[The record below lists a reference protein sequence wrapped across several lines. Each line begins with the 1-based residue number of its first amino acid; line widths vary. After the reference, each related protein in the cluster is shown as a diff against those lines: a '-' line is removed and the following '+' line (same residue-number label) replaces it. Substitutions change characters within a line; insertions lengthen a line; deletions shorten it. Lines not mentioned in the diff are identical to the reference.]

1 MIRFLFKGLL
11 RDRNRSLLPILVVT
25 AGVSLT
31 VLAYC
36 YIKGILGD
44 TIEFSAK
51 YSSGHVKIMTR
62 AYAENKNQVP
72 NDLALIGVS
81 DLIANLHKDYPNMEF
96 APRINFGGLL
106 DSPDE
111 NGETKKQGVV
121 AGIAADLISENTKEI
136 ERLNLKGALRKGRFP
151 EAPDEVL
158 LSDDFAGKLEVGPGD
173 QVTLI
178 TSTMY
183 GGMSIQ
189 NFIVAGTIEFGV
201 RFMDRSGM
209 IADISGIQNAMDM
222 NDACGELLG
231 FLDMANYDDLAAL
244 NGETTFNEK
253 YSDPD
258 DEFSPV
264 MTRLRNDSMMAG
276 FFDMIDGF
284 IGIIIT
290 VFMLA
295 MSIVL
300 WNTGLIGGLRRYGE
314 IGVRLAIG
322 EEKGHIY
329 RSMIYEAVLIGIIG
343 STAGTLIGLGFSYW
357 LQEAGLNIGDMMKSS
372 KMMMPGVFRAS
383 ITTPAYYL
391 GFIPGLFS
399 VVLGTMLSGIGIY
412 KRKTAQLFKQ
422 LET

>member
-25 AGVSLT
+25 AGVTLT
-31 VLAYC
+31 VFLHC
-36 YIKGILGD
+36 YITGILGD
-44 TIEFSAK
+44 MIEFSANFT
-51 YSSGHVKIMTR
+51 SGHVKIMTR

-72 NDLALIGVS
+72 NDLALIEV
-81 DLIANLHKDYPNMEF
+81 DQLISNLQEDYPTMEF
-96 APRINFGGLL
+96 VQRINFGGLL
-106 DSPDE
+106 DAPDE
-111 NGETKKQGVV
+111 SGETKKQGVV
-121 AGIAADLISENTKEI
+121 AGIAVDLISENSKEAD
-136 ERLNLKGALRKGRFP
+136 RLNIRNSLKKGRLP
-151 EAPDEVL
+151 EKSYEVL
-158 LSDDFAGKLEVGPGD
+158 LSDDFANKLEVEPGGT
-173 QVTLI
+173 VTLI

-189 NFIVAGTIEFGV
+189 NFTLAGTIEFGV
-201 RFMDRSGM
+201 QMMDRSGM

-222 NDACGELLG
+222 HDACGELLG
-231 FLDMANYDDLAAL
+231 FLDSPNYDDTEAM
-244 NGETTFNEK
+244 NVENTFNEK
-253 YSDPD
+253 YSDPN

-264 MTRLRNDSMMAG
+264 MNRLKNDSIMSG
-276 FFDMIDGF
+276 YFDYVDSF
-284 IGIIIT
+284 VGIIVTI
-290 VFMLA
+290 FIIA

-329 RSMIYEAVLIGIIG
+329 RSMIYEALLIGIVG
-343 STAGTLIGLGFSYW
+343 SFLGTLVGLGFSYW
-357 LQEAGLNIGDMMKSS
+357 LQEAGLNVGEMMKNS
-372 KMMMPGVFRAS
+372 KMMMPSVFRAN

-412 KRKTAQLFKQ
+412 KRKTAQLFKE

>member
-11 RDRNRSLLPILVVT
+11 RDKNRSLLPILVVT

-36 YIKGILGD
+36 YINGILGD
-44 TIEFSAK
+44 TVEFSAK

-62 AYAENKNQVP
+62 AYADNKHQVP
-72 NDLALIGVS
+72 NDLALTEVS
-81 DLIANLHKDYPNMEF
+81 DLLADLKKDYPNIEF
-96 APRINFGGLL
+96 VQRINFSGLL

-111 NGETKKQGVV
+111 HGETKKQGVV
-121 AGIAADLISENTKEI
+121 VGMAADLISENTKEI
-136 ERLNLKGALRKGRFP
+136 ERLNLEGALRKGRYP
-151 EAPDEVL
+151 EKSNEVL
-158 LSDDFAGKLEVGPGD
+158 ISDDFAGKLEVEPGD
-173 QVTLI
+173 PVTLI

-189 NFIVAGTIEFGV
+189 NFVVAGTIEFGIQI
-201 RFMDRSGM
+201 MDRSGM
-209 IADISGIQNAMDM
+209 IADITGIQNALDM
-222 NDACGELLG
+222 YDACGELLG
-231 FLDMANYDDLAAL
+231 FLDRPNYDNIAAF
-244 NGETTFNEK
+244 NVENTFNDK
-253 YSDPD
+253 YSDPN

-264 MTRLRNDSMMAG
+264 MTRLRNDSIMSG
-276 FFDMIDGF
+276 YFDMIDGF

-290 VFMLA
+290 VFVLA

-314 IGVRLAIG
+314 IGIRLAIG
-322 EEKGHIY
+322 EGKGHIY
-329 RSMIYEAVLIGIIG
+329 RSMIGEAILIGIVG
-343 STAGTLIGLGFSYW
+343 STLGTLIGLGFSYW
-357 LQEAGLNIGDMMKSS
+357 LQEVGLNIGDMMKSS
-372 KMMMPGVFRAS
+372 KIMMPSVFRAN

-412 KRKTAQLFKQ
+412 KRKTASLFKE

>member
-11 RDRNRSLLPILVVT
+11 RDRNRSLLPVIVVT
-25 AGVSLT
+25 AGVALT
-31 VLAYC
+31 VLMHC
-36 YIKGILGD
+36 YFTGILGD
-44 TIEFSAK
+44 SIEFAAK

-62 AYAENKNQVP
+62 AYAENKDQMP
-72 NDLALIGVS
+72 NDLALLGAS
-81 DLIANLHKDYPNMEF
+81 ELISNLHSDYPTMEF
-96 APRINFGGLL
+96 VQRINFSGLL

-111 NGETKKQGVV
+111 NGETKKQGMVSGMAV
-121 AGIAADLISENTKEI
+121 DLLSKNSKEI
-136 ERLNLKGALRKGRFP
+136 ERLNLEGALRKGRFP
-151 EAPDEVL
+151 EMPNEVL
-158 LSDDFAGKLEVGPGD
+158 LSDELAGKLEVRPGD

-189 NFIVAGTIEFGV
+189 NFVVAGTIEFGV
-201 RFMDRSGM
+201 EFMDRSGM
-209 IADISGIQNAMDM
+209 VADITGIKNAMDM
-222 NDACGELLG
+222 YDACGEILG
-231 FLDMANYDDLAAL
+231 FLGSKNYDDIVAM
-244 NGETTFNEK
+244 NVEKTFNDK
-253 YSDPD
+253 YSDPN

-264 MTRLRNDSMMAG
+264 MVRLKNENLLSGYFEFVDS
-276 FFDMIDGF
+276 FV
-284 IGIIIT
+284 GIIIA
-290 VFMLA
+290 VFILA

-322 EEKGHIY
+322 EGKGHIY
-329 RSMIYEAVLIGIIG
+329 RSMIYEAILIGIIG
-343 STAGTLIGLGFSYW
+343 SFFGTLIGLGFSYW
-357 LQEAGLNIGDMMKSS
+357 LQETGINIGDMMKNS
-372 KMMMPGVFRAS
+372 KMMMPSVFRAN

-412 KRKTAQLFKQ
+412 RRKTAQLFKE

>member
-11 RDRNRSLLPILVVT
+11 RDRNRSLLPVLVVT
-25 AGVSLT
+25 LGVALT
-31 VLAYC
+31 VLMLC
-36 YIKGILGD
+36 YFTGILGD
-44 TIEFSAK
+44 TIEFAAK

-62 AYAENKNQVP
+62 AYAENKDQVP
-72 NDLALIGVS
+72 NDLALLGVG
-81 DLIANLHKDYPNMEF
+81 DIMNNLKNDYPDMEF
-96 APRINFGGLL
+96 VQRISFGGLL

-121 AGIAADLISENTKEI
+121 AGMAVDLISEDTKEI
-136 ERLNLKGALRKGRFP
+136 ERLNLENALRKGRFP
-151 EAPDEVL
+151 ENPNEVL
-158 LSDDFAGKLEVGPGD
+158 ISDEFAGKLEVGPGD

-189 NFIVAGTIEFGV
+189 NFIVSGTIEFGV
-201 RFMDRSGM
+201 QFMDRSGM
-209 IADISGIQNAMDM
+209 VADITGIQAAMDM
-222 NDACGELLG
+222 YDACGEILG
-231 FLDMANYDDLAAL
+231 FLDSPNYDDLKAMKVE
-244 NGETTFNEK
+244 NSFNEK
-253 YSDPD
+253 YSVPD

-264 MTRLRNDSMMAG
+264 MTRLKNESLMAG
-276 FFDMIDGF
+276 YFDFVDNF
-284 IGIIIT
+284 VGIIVG
-290 VFMLA
+290 VFILA

-322 EEKGHIY
+322 EGKGHIY
-329 RSMIYEAVLIGIIG
+329 RSMIYEAILIGLVG
-343 STAGTLIGLGFSYW
+343 SFFGTLIGLGFSYW
-357 LQEAGLNIGDMMKSS
+357 IQEVGINIGNMMKNS
-372 KMMMPGVFRAS
+372 KMMMPSVFRAN
-383 ITTPAYYL
+383 ITPPAYYL

-412 KRKTAQLFKQ
+412 KRKTASLFKE

>member
-25 AGVSLT
+25 AGVTLT
-31 VLAYC
+31 VFLHC
-36 YIKGILGD
+36 YITGILGD
-44 TIEFSAK
+44 MIEFSANFT
-51 YSSGHVKIMTR
+51 SGHVKIMTR

-72 NDLALIGVS
+72 NDLALIEV
-81 DLIANLHKDYPNMEF
+81 DQLISNLQEDYPTMEF
-96 APRINFGGLL
+96 VQRINFGGLL
-106 DSPDE
+106 DAPDE
-111 NGETKKQGVV
+111 SGETKKQGVV
-121 AGIAADLISENTKEI
+121 AGIAVDLISENSKEADRI
-136 ERLNLKGALRKGRFP
+136 NIRNSLKKGRLP
-151 EAPDEVL
+151 KKSYEVL
-158 LSDDFAGKLEVGPGD
+158 LSDDFANKLEVEPGGT
-173 QVTLI
+173 VTLI

-189 NFIVAGTIEFGV
+189 NFTLAGTIEFGV
-201 RFMDRSGM
+201 QMMDRSGM

-222 NDACGELLG
+222 HDACGELLG
-231 FLDMANYDDLAAL
+231 FLDSPNYDDAEAM
-244 NGETTFNEK
+244 NIENTFNEK
-253 YSDPD
+253 YSDPN

-264 MTRLRNDSMMAG
+264 MNRLKNDSIMSG
-276 FFDMIDGF
+276 YFDYVDSF
-284 IGIIIT
+284 VGIIVTI
-290 VFMLA
+290 FIIA

-329 RSMIYEAVLIGIIG
+329 RSMIYEALLIGIVG
-343 STAGTLIGLGFSYW
+343 SFLGTLVGLGFSYW
-357 LQEAGLNIGDMMKSS
+357 LQEAGLNVGEMMKNS
-372 KMMMPGVFRAS
+372 KMMMPSVFRAN

-412 KRKTAQLFKQ
+412 KRKTAQLFKE

>member
-11 RDRNRSLLPILVVT
+11 RDKNRSLLPILVVT

-36 YIKGILGD
+36 YINGILGD
-44 TIEFSAK
+44 TVEFSAK

-62 AYAENKNQVP
+62 AYADNKHQVP
-72 NDLALIGVS
+72 NDLALTEVS
-81 DLIANLHKDYPNMEF
+81 DLLADLKKDYPNIEF
-96 APRINFGGLL
+96 VQRINFSGLL

-111 NGETKKQGVV
+111 HGETKKQGVV
-121 AGIAADLISENTKEI
+121 VGMAADLISENTKEI
-136 ERLNLKGALRKGRFP
+136 ERLNLEGALRKGRYP
-151 EAPDEVL
+151 EKSNEVL
-158 LSDDFAGKLEVGPGD
+158 ISDDFAGKLEVEPGD
-173 QVTLI
+173 PVTLI

-189 NFIVAGTIEFGV
+189 NFVVAGTIEFGIQI
-201 RFMDRSGM
+201 MDRSGM
-209 IADISGIQNAMDM
+209 IADITGIQNALDM
-222 NDACGELLG
+222 YDACGELLG
-231 FLDMANYDDLAAL
+231 FLDRPNYDNIAAF
-244 NGETTFNEK
+244 NVENTFNDK
-253 YSDPD
+253 YSDPN

-264 MTRLRNDSMMAG
+264 MTRLRNDSIMSG
-276 FFDMIDGF
+276 YFDMIDGF

-290 VFMLA
+290 VFVLA

-314 IGVRLAIG
+314 IGIRLAIG
-322 EEKGHIY
+322 EGKGHIY
-329 RSMIYEAVLIGIIG
+329 RSMIGEAILIGIVG
-343 STAGTLIGLGFSYW
+343 STFGTLIGLGFSYW
-357 LQEAGLNIGDMMKSS
+357 LQEVGLNIGDMMKSS
-372 KMMMPGVFRAS
+372 KIMMPSVFRAN

-412 KRKTAQLFKQ
+412 KRKTASLFKE

>member
-11 RDRNRSLLPILVVT
+11 RDKNRSLLPILVVT

-36 YIKGILGD
+36 YINGILGD
-44 TIEFSAK
+44 TVEFSAK

-62 AYAENKNQVP
+62 AYADNKHQVP
-72 NDLALIGVS
+72 NDLALTEVS
-81 DLIANLHKDYPNMEF
+81 DLLADLKKDYPNIEF
-96 APRINFGGLL
+96 VQRINFSGLL

-111 NGETKKQGVV
+111 HGETKKQGVV
-121 AGIAADLISENTKEI
+121 VGMAADLISENTKEI
-136 ERLNLKGALRKGRFP
+136 ERLNLEGALRKGRYP
-151 EAPDEVL
+151 EKSNEVL
-158 LSDDFAGKLEVGPGD
+158 ISDDFAGKLEVEPGD
-173 QVTLI
+173 PVTLI

-189 NFIVAGTIEFGV
+189 NFVVAGTIEFGIQI
-201 RFMDRSGM
+201 MDRSGM
-209 IADISGIQNAMDM
+209 IADITGIQNALDM
-222 NDACGELLG
+222 YDACGELLG
-231 FLDMANYDDLAAL
+231 FLDRPNYDDIAAF
-244 NGETTFNEK
+244 NVENTFNDK
-253 YSDPD
+253 YSDPN

-264 MTRLRNDSMMAG
+264 MTRLRNDSIMSG
-276 FFDMIDGF
+276 YFDMIDGF

-290 VFMLA
+290 VFVLA

-314 IGVRLAIG
+314 IGIRLAIG
-322 EEKGHIY
+322 EGKGHIY
-329 RSMIYEAVLIGIIG
+329 RSMIGEAILIGIVG
-343 STAGTLIGLGFSYW
+343 STLGTLIGLGFSYW
-357 LQEAGLNIGDMMKSS
+357 LQEVGLNIGDMMKSS
-372 KMMMPGVFRAS
+372 KIMMPSVFRAN

-412 KRKTAQLFKQ
+412 KRKTASLFKE

>member
-25 AGVSLT
+25 AGVALT

-36 YIKGILGD
+36 YINGIIGD
-44 TIEFSAK
+44 MVEFTAK
-51 YSSGHVKIMTR
+51 YSAGHVKIMTR
-62 AYAENKNQVP
+62 AYAEDIDQVP
-72 NDLALIGVS
+72 NDLALIEVS
-81 DLIANLHKDYPNMEF
+81 DLLANLKNDYPDMEF
-96 APRINFGGLL
+96 VQRISFSGLL

-111 NGETKKQGVV
+111 YGETKKQGVV
-121 AGIAADLISENTKEI
+121 AGMAADLLSANTKEI
-136 ERLNLKGALRKGRFP
+136 ERLNLTNSLRKGRFP
-151 EAPDEVL
+151 QQSNEVL
-158 LSDDFAGKLEVGPGD
+158 LSDEFADKLEVGPGD

-178 TSTMY
+178 SSTMY

-201 RFMDRSGM
+201 EFMDRSGM
-209 IADISGIQNAMDM
+209 IADITGIQNALDM
-222 NDACGELLG
+222 YDACGEILG
-231 FLDMANYDDLAAL
+231 YLDVDNYDDIAAQ
-244 NGETTFNEK
+244 NVENSFNAK
-253 YSDPD
+253 YSDPS
-258 DEFSPV
+258 DEFSPI
-264 MTRLRNDSMMAG
+264 MTRLREEGFLAG
-276 FFDMIDGF
+276 YWEMVESFV
-284 IGIIIT
+284 GIIIT
-290 VFMLA
+290 VFILA

-329 RSMIYEAVLIGIIG
+329 RSMIGEAILIGIIG
-343 STAGTLIGLGFSYW
+343 SAIGTLIGLGFSYW
-357 LQEAGLNIGDMMKSS
+357 IQEAGINISNFVKNS
-372 KMMMPGVFRAS
+372 KMMMPSVFRAH

-412 KRKTAQLFKQ
+412 KRKTASLFKE
-422 LET
+422 LEN